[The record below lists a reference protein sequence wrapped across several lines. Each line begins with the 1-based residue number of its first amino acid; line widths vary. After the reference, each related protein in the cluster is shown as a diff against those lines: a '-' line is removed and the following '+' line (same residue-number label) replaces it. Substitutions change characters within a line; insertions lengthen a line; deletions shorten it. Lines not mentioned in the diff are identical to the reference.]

1 MAMVVIAEL
10 RKVEISWSHCP
21 DLEYFPLEPAHL
33 DKQVAIPAGGP
44 DLLCAQSSEGMSDL
58 SLRSQLG
65 SFHANIISIASVTGT
80 NTSLPGNLNIQGS
93 ANVVGSITAATASI
107 TGSLMV
113 AGTNVTG
120 GGLADYQ
127 YGSLNMR
134 VFDDTAVYAR
144 ATLTS
149 GGALPA
155 PFLSRPV
162 GDTPFSTLS
171 FSQAVFGT
179 SLSAYSARVSGYVNP
194 PYSGTYLFRT
204 TFQDGA
210 TLYIGLQKVCDSW
223 TYVGSALQS
232 IGTVTLA
239 QNVWQPLVLE
249 HTASSTLTERL
260 LVEFSTN
267 SGSVYTTMA
276 HGTGSSQ
283 FQMAYNVKE
292 TPTALHGS
300 SYASGRAYF
309 ADVASFNSALSLRNA
324 TSFTG
329 RTSELT
335 NDAGYILS
343 GTNLSLT
350 CQNLVAGT
358 VTLSNIQPPSS
369 VTGVVIGNA
378 LFAGSTQQS
387 YTNVSTAGNV
397 TYTPSQVVGGIMLR
411 NAGSNG
417 SYTDTLPSAASL
429 FTACNGIVGATF
441 TFTMYPAYSI
451 TIATGSGG
459 SIYAGLLGNSA
470 SGFSSYSG
478 ASLTQGGSS
487 ILVPNNATY
496 LFSFVMTSATTY
508 TVFIK

>member
-1 MAMVVIAEL
+1 M
-10 RKVEISWSHCP
+10 
-21 DLEYFPLEPAHL
+21 
-33 DKQVAIPAGGP
+33 
-44 DLLCAQSSEGMSDL
+44 CAQSSEGMSDL

-179 SLSAYSARVSGYVNP
+179 SISAYSARVSGYVNP

-223 TYVGSALQS
+223 TYTGSALQS
-232 IGTVTLA
+232 VGTVTLA

-309 ADVASFNSALSLRNA
+309 ADVASFNSALNLRNA

-343 GTNLSLT
+343 STITSLT
-350 CQNLVAGT
+350 CQSLTAASYINSSPVVAYWQ
-358 VTLSNIQPPSS
+358 LSGQATFGANNSS
-369 VTGVVIGNA
+369 V
-378 LFAGSTQQS
+378 L
-387 YTNVSTAGNV
+387 
-397 TYTPSQVVGGIMLR
+397 
-411 NAGSNG
+411 
-417 SYTDTLPSAASL
+417 AASL
-429 FTACNGIVGATF
+429 WTLFSPVTSVPLGVTLMNSSGALVIPYKGLYALNFTLNSGGASGTQQMWF
-441 TFTMYPAYSI
+441 QWSG
-451 TIATGSGG
+451 TGSGDRLG
-459 SIYAGLLGNSA
+459 GLSTGEGNVEACTYIGPFAAGDVLTPVIYTNAAFSVGPSSPPSIYNTLSICLLQR
-470 SGFSSYSG
+470 
-478 ASLTQGGSS
+478 L
-487 ILVPNNATY
+487 
-496 LFSFVMTSATTY
+496 
-508 TVFIK
+508 